1 MIAVYI
7 ILGLL
12 VGFILAVILPRALL
26 RKLERK
32 DEGKEEGE
40 GRYCTG
46 HSPDLKLLRKYM
58 HLVPP
63 GFTSKLSR
71 RISSVCR
78 LARRSGQHI
87 SFPLPGWSARTVRA
101 LSLPADQ
108 PPLAWVPIWA

>member
-63 GFTSKLSR
+63 AVTSKLSR
-71 RISSVCR
+71 RISIVCCLACR
-78 LARRSGQHI
+78 RGQHTRARRA
-87 SFPLPGWSARTVRA
+87 FNLPMDASTAVRA
-101 LSLPADQ
+101 FSMRQA
-108 PPLAWVPIWA
+108 